1 MLKSGDTIKCSD
13 AEDMIETM
21 NELEKYDIQTDFLY
35 EKDGESGAITKDKNY
50 FNHFERVENELK
62 KLGFSCINPAKIN
75 SNMPDDFTHE
85 DYMKISFALLDMC
98 KTIYML
104 DGWKDSCGACQE
116 YGYALAKGYSILFE
130 R

>member
-1 MLKSGDTIKCSD
+1 MS
-13 AEDMIETM
+13 
-21 NELEKYDIQTDFLY
+21 
-35 EKDGESGAITKDKNY
+35 
-50 FNHFERVENELK
+50 
-62 KLGFSCINPAKIN
+62 
-75 SNMPDDFTHE
+75 DDFTHE

-130 R
+130 EVI

>member
-1 MLKSGDTIKCSD
+1 MPYRNLKGCDYMRIY
-13 AEDMIETM
+13 I
-21 NELEKYDIQTDFLY
+21 
-35 EKDGESGAITKDKNY
+35 SGAITKDKNY

-62 KLGFSCINPAKIN
+62 KLGFSCINPTKVN

-104 DGWKDSCGACQE
+104 DGWKDSCGACKE

-130 R
+130 EVI

>member
-1 MLKSGDTIKCSD
+1 MRIY
-13 AEDMIETM
+13 I
-21 NELEKYDIQTDFLY
+21 
-35 EKDGESGAITKDKNY
+35 SGAITKDKNY
-50 FNHFERVENELK
+50 FNHFERVEKELK
-62 KLGFSCINPAKIN
+62 KLGFSCINPAKVN
-75 SNMPDDFTHE
+75 SNMPNDFTHE

-130 R
+130 EVILDGRKTYVYTKNNRE

>member
-1 MLKSGDTIKCSD
+1 MVRNFITPYRNLKG
-13 AEDMIETM
+13 
-21 NELEKYDIQTDFLY
+21 YDYMRIY
-35 EKDGESGAITKDKNY
+35 ISGAITKDKNY

-62 KLGFSCINPAKIN
+62 KLGFSCINPAKVN